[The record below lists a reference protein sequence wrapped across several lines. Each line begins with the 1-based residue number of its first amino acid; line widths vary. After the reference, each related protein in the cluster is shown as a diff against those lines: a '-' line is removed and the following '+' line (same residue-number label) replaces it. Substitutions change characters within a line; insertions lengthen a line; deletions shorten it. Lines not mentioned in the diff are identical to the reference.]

1 MTREEE
7 KMEGK
12 AIAKSVRISPI
23 KARLVID
30 LIRGKKVD
38 EAVRILENTNKKSSE
53 LVLRVLNSAMAN
65 AVNNFGLDKNKLF
78 VTEARVDAGP
88 VMKRVMFDSR
98 SHIGHKDRRTSHIIV
113 VVAER

>member
-1 MTREEE
+1 MAREEE

-30 LIRGKKVD
+30 LIRGKNVD
-38 EAVRILENTNKKSSE
+38 EAVKILENRNKRSSE
-53 LVLRVLNSAMAN
+53 ITLKVLNSAVAN
-65 AVNNFGLDKNKLF
+65 AVNNFGMDEKKLY
-78 VTEARVDAGP
+78 VKEARVDAGP

-98 SHIGHKDRRTSHIIV
+98 SHIGHKDRRTSHIVV

>member
-1 MTREEE
+1 MAREEE

-23 KARLVID
+23 KIRLVID
-30 LIRGKKVD
+30 LIRGKNVD
-38 EAVRILENTNKKSSE
+38 EAVTILENRNKKSS
-53 LVLRVLNSAMAN
+53 LIVLKVLNSAVAN

-78 VTEARVDAGP
+78 VKEARVDAGP

-113 VVAER
+113 VVAEK

>member
-30 LIRGKKVD
+30 LIRGRNVD
-38 EAVRILENTNKKSSE
+38 EAVTILENRNKRSSGI
-53 LVLRVLNSAMAN
+53 VLKVLNSAIAN
-65 AVNNFGLDKNKLF
+65 AVNNFNLDKNKLY
-78 VTEARVDAGP
+78 VKEARVDAGP

-98 SHIGHKDRRTSHIIV
+98 SHIGHKDRRTSHILII
-113 VVAER
+113 VAEK

>member
-1 MTREEE
+1 
-7 KMEGK
+7 MEGK

-38 EAVRILENTNKKSSE
+38 EAVTILENRNKKSSGMI
-53 LVLRVLNSAMAN
+53 LKVLNSAVAN
-65 AVNNFGLDKNKLF
+65 AVNNFSLDKNKLY
-78 VTEARVDAGP
+78 VKEARVDAGP

-98 SHIGHKDRRTSHIIV
+98 SHIGHKDRRTSHIVV
-113 VVAER
+113 VVAEK

>member
-30 LIRGKKVD
+30 LIRGKK
-38 EAVRILENTNKKSSE
+38 L
-53 LVLRVLNSAMAN
+53 
-65 AVNNFGLDKNKLF
+65 
-78 VTEARVDAGP
+78 
-88 VMKRVMFDSR
+88 MKQ
-98 SHIGHKDRRTSHIIV
+98 
-113 VVAER
+113 